1 MRTFG
6 FAAVLAVAA
15 LVGRGG
21 ADEPA
26 DTRTLWVYEGGW
38 FAKSKDGSWYELNE
52 LTFRKLGKP
61 SQFKEVRR
69 TKELVELQDAG
80 RKVTVRLYAENSEV
94 RLSDQADA
102 AWEALY
108 KGRWKTPDP
117 AE

>member
-1 MRTFG
+1 MRFVAFIAL
-6 FAAVLAVAA
+6 FAFAGV
-15 LVGRGG
+15 VGPSFSE
-21 ADEPA
+21 EPA
-26 DTRTLWVYEGGW
+26 DIRAYWVCEGGW
-38 FAKSKDGSWYELNE
+38 FAKSKGGSWYELNE

-69 TKELVELQDAG
+69 TKEFVELYDEG
-80 RKVTVRLYAENSEV
+80 RKVTVRLSAEKSEV

-102 AWEALY
+102 PWEALY